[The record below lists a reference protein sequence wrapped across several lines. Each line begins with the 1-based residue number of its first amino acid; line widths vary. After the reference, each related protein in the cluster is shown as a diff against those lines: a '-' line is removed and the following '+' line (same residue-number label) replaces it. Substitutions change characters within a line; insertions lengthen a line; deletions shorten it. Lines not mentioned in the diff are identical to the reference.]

1 LNTTNRHLSRARVS
15 SIDKSGGSVRLLKWL
30 VLVALLVLLLL
41 AIFLPDR
48 GLAAP
53 AQRLEQ
59 PFAAP
64 SQIGSPRAVNPFGLR
79 I

>member
-1 LNTTNRHLSRARVS
+1 
-15 SIDKSGGSVRLLKWL
+15 LLKWL

-53 AQRLEQ
+53 ASAPAQRLEQ
-59 PFAAP
+59 PFP
-64 SQIGSPRAVNPFGLR
+64 ESV
-79 I
+79 